1 MNDYRKIKLNQIL
14 SDPQQSKAYFSKGNT
29 TVIAGPGSGKT
40 SILTL
45 KILKLLE
52 NDIIEPQGIGCITYS
67 REAAREIR
75 DRLQLLG
82 YKPHGNSF
90 FGTVHSFCIA
100 EVLVP
105 FAKLYNYFDLPLPIK
120 IASNK
125 DRNNVFRE
133 SLRELRF
140 DTNDVNMTEMNR
152 ERKIGI
158 IGQSQIEIPSYDIA
172 LQVAAKYEEILHNK
186 GLIDFDD
193 IVNYSTILIQ
203 NEEFVRKCIEAKFP
217 WLLIDEYQDL
227 GKPLH
232 EIVLTLLIKTKIRI
246 FAVGDPDQFI
256 YGFQGAVPAYLEELS
271 SFNNK
276 INKIVLLQNYRSNQE
291 IINASEIVLEQNRG
305 YKAGTRQKERA
316 EFKFHVCEAE
326 MSEQFLY
333 LTDTLIPQFT

>member
-1 MNDYRKIKLNQIL
+1 MNEYRKSKIKQIL
-14 SDPQQSKAYFSKGNT
+14 SDSQQAKAYLSKGNT

-40 SILTL
+40 SVLTL
-45 KILKLLE
+45 KVLRLLE
-52 NDIIEPQGIGCITYS
+52 NDIRDPQGIGCITYS

-75 DRLQLLG
+75 ERLQLLG
-82 YKPHGNSF
+82 YKSHGNSF

-100 EVLVP
+100 EVLIP
-105 FAKLYNYFDLPLPIK
+105 FAKLYDYFNLHLPIK

-125 DRNNVFRE
+125 DRNKFFNE
-133 SLRELRF
+133 ALSELQF
-140 DTNDVNMTEMNR
+140 NTHDVSMTEMNR

-158 IGQSQIEIPSYDIA
+158 IGQSKIDIPSYDIA
-172 LQVAAKYEEILHNK
+172 LKVATKYEELMHTK

-203 NEEFVRKCIEAKFP
+203 KEEFVRKCIEAKFP

-232 EIVLTLLIKTKIRI
+232 EIVLTLILQTKIKI
-246 FAVGDPDQFI
+246 FAVGDPDQSI

-271 SFNNK
+271 SFNK

-305 YKAGTRQKERA
+305 YKAVTRQAERA
-316 EFKFHVCEAE
+316 EFQFHICKSE
-326 MSEQFLY
+326 MADQFSLV
-333 LTDTLIPQFT
+333 TDT